1 MVSTITGNPIL
12 DFTVIQTMS
21 VFYLSE
27 AALHLLKWQD
37 SESRYAGRLFQ
48 PPAAAWYAKARNSS
62 END

>member
-37 SESRYAGRLFQ
+37 SESRYAGRLFNLRQQ
-48 PPAAAWYAKARNSS
+48 PGMLKPA
-62 END
+62 ELV